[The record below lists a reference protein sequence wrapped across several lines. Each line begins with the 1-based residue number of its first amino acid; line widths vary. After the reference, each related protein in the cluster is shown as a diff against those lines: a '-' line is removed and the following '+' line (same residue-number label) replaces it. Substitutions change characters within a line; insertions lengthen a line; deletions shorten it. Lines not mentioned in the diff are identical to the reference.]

1 MVSYKKKEL
10 KKNKMKNILITMV
23 YLDILVCATAIKL
36 SKKYKV
42 FGSYNLNV
50 DLERKKNYPTKK

>member
-1 MVSYKKKEL
+1 
-10 KKNKMKNILITMV
+10 MKNILITGV
-23 YLDILVCATAIKL
+23 FGHIGFAVIKL

-50 DLERKKNYPTKK
+50 DLERKKSY